1 MSQQKQS
8 YTSLIMRDKKTM
20 IHSAIQDV
28 PVMNSV
34 VAYNMFMDEK
44 GTNEENE
51 TFDLTFLCSL

>member
-1 MSQQKQS
+1 MV
-8 YTSLIMRDKKTM
+8 
-20 IHSAIQDV
+20 HSAIQDV

-51 TFDLTFLCSL
+51 TFDSTFLCSL